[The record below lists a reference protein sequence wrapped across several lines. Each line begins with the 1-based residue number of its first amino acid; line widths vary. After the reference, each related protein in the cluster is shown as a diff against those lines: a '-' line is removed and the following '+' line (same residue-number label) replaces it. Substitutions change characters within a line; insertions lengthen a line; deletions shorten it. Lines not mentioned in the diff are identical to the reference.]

1 MDANL
6 FGSFSQ
12 SQSHKRRRSSSKKSN
27 LPSSKPAPEG
37 STKQR
42 EAVTAEPKLRV
53 ADSGKEDKMA
63 STLKDPEKTSEAT
76 SVLKASQKAK
86 PIKTL
91 SELGFIKKI
100 VIVKF
105 GISSLF
111 QRILMTFL
119 TFSRTARMRIWLPRR
134 RKNQKSS

>member
-27 LPSSKPAPEG
+27 LSSSKPGPEG

-53 ADSGKEDKMA
+53 ADSGKEDKMV
-63 STLKDPEKTSEAT
+63 STLKNPEKTSEAT
-76 SVLKASQKAK
+76 SILKASQKSK

-91 SELGFIKKI
+91 SELSFYKKLSLLNLEFLLYFRGF
-100 VIVKF
+100 
-105 GISSLF
+105 
-111 QRILMTFL
+111 
-119 TFSRTARMRIWLPRR
+119 
-134 RKNQKSS
+134 